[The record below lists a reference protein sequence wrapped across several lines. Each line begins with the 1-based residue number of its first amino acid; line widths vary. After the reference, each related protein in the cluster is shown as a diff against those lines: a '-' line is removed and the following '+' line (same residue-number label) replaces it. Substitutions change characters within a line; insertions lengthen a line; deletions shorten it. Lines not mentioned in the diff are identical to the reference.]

1 MKLPF
6 SRGGRLASPD
16 GLAAAAA
23 AAWTALRLGIDIL
36 ASVSVTQTSN
46 TLENA
51 VTSKDIL
58 QTMLK
63 NKLR

>member
-36 ASVSVTQTSN
+36 ASVSVTQT
-46 TLENA
+46 L
-51 VTSKDIL
+51 
-58 QTMLK
+58 
-63 NKLR
+63 